1 MKKKNPQLHKAAVQ
15 IGTALGKARR
25 AARAV
30 EASGPK
36 TKKELAQLKKSLGA
50 LAREL
55 ERAAKRVKK
64 ALR

>member
-1 MKKKNPQLHKAAVQ
+1 MKKKNPQLNKAAVQ
-15 IGTALGKARR
+15 IGTALGKVRR

-36 TKKELAQLKKSLGA
+36 TKKEMARLKKSLGA

-55 ERAAKRVKK
+55 ESAAKRVKK